1 MAGPAPI
8 IGLPGRLPLDAALTA
23 AIGDWGAWLAHERRF
38 SSHTI
43 SAYGRDLSDFLE
55 FLTMHLGGPLTLA
68 ALDGLRT
75 ADFRA
80 WLSARAERGLAR
92 SSTARALSTLRG
104 LFRWLERHDLVHNAA
119 LGNLRTPKVPHAV
132 PKALSERQAASAI
145 AAAGEHAKQPWVGK
159 RDTAIL
165 TLLYGTGLRIGEAL
179 SLNFEDRPTG
189 TSMRI
194 VGKGGKERLVPLL
207 PIVVDAVAEY
217 VEACPFDLRAE
228 DPLFVGIRGKR
239 LQAAQVQATVRA
251 LRRALSLPE
260 TATPHA
266 LRHSFATHLLA
277 KGGDLRSIQELL
289 GHASLT
295 TTQRY
300 TAVDTAR
307 LAEVYRAAHPRA
319 RGDGGSHD

>member
-23 AIGDWGAWLAHERRF
+23 AIGDWGAWLAHERRL

-43 SAYGRDLSDFLE
+43 SAYGGDLSDFLE
-55 FLTMHLGGPLTLA
+55 FLTMQLGGPLTLA

-80 WLSARAERGLAR
+80 WLSVRAERGLAR

-104 LFRWLERHDLVHNAA
+104 LFRWLEKRGLVHNTA
-119 LGNLRTPKVPHAV
+119 LVNLRTPKVPHAV
-132 PKALSERQAASAI
+132 PKALSESEAISAI
-145 AAAGEHAKQPWVGK
+145 AAAGKQAKQPWVAK

-165 TLLYGTGLRIGEAL
+165 TLLYGAGLRIGEAL
-179 SLNFEDRPTG
+179 SLNRGDRPAG
-189 TSMRI
+189 TAMRI
-194 VGKGGKERLVPLL
+194 IGKGAKERLVPLL
-207 PIVVDAVAEY
+207 PVVVIAVADY
-217 VEACPFDLRAE
+217 LEACPFDLE
-228 DPLFVGIRGKR
+228 PGDPLFVGVRGKR
-239 LQAAQVQATVRA
+239 LQPGQVQALVRA
-251 LRRALSLPE
+251 LRPALGLPE

-277 KGGDLRSIQELL
+277 AGGDLRSIQELL

-319 RGDGGSHD
+319 RDDGGNRG